1 MNKKVGIGVVVLCA
15 IVAGFFQ
22 VSITTGAPEP
32 ASVPTPSP
40 SSVPFPVILYLIISV
55 AIGAITGA
63 VIASAIL
70 WAYHYPKQ
78 KSRQGERCKKI
89 CNKVC
94 EFFYSMGPLGV
105 FGLILL
111 IVGISGTIIFTLY
124 YKSYISYISMPIAI
138 TSMGISIIAIAI
150 ASKSERRM
158 EALTNLNFYEKMAML
173 EGYKIDLKDD
183 PSKGLENSKKCKY
196 DIAAVAE
203 LKEWA
208 DYKKVKE
215 LKGKIREIREISQ
228 KIIEDDPSKDTEG
241 SYAGLIEEIYES
253 SLEIDPE
260 NDAL

>member
-1 MNKKVGIGVVVLCA
+1 
-15 IVAGFFQ
+15 
-22 VSITTGAPEP
+22 
-32 ASVPTPSP
+32 
-40 SSVPFPVILYLIISV
+40 
-55 AIGAITGA
+55 
-63 VIASAIL
+63 
-70 WAYHYPKQ
+70 
-78 KSRQGERCKKI
+78 
-89 CNKVC
+89 
-94 EFFYSMGPLGV
+94 
-105 FGLILL
+105 
-111 IVGISGTIIFTLY
+111 
-124 YKSYISYISMPIAI
+124 
-138 TSMGISIIAIAI
+138 
-150 ASKSERRM
+150 
-158 EALTNLNFYEKMAML
+158 ML

-183 PSKGLENSKKCKY
+183 HSEGLKKLKKCKY